1 MVSTQHAP
9 TKARPAT
16 FDQIVKSLWL
26 PHRAMS
32 LGTTIAVLNAVDR
45 KNTESNPD
53 AKDGDHPMASVR

>member
-1 MVSTQHAP
+1 
-9 TKARPAT
+9 
-16 FDQIVKSLWL
+16 
-26 PHRAMS
+26 MS